1 MELNFIKENPDGSAD
16 YSITNL
22 TQEETVSLIRLGI
35 IRTLEK
41 AIEEGNKLMPEGLD
55 EDS

>member
-16 YSITNL
+16 YSITGL
-22 TQEETVSLIRLGI
+22 TQEETVALIRFGI

-41 AIEEGNKLMPEGLD
+41 AIEEGKKLAPEGLD
-55 EDS
+55 EGS